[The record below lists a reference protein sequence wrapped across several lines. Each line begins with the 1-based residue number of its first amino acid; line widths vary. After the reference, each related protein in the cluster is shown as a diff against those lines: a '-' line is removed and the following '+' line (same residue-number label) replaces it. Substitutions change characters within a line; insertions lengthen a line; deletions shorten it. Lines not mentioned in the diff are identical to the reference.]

1 MVYGLTGFRPK
12 AQPRPSPTFTVTSAP
27 TAEPITLDQ
36 LKTRLRIGG
45 CDFDNELLDLLKAG
59 REQVES
65 DTYRKLIT
73 QTVRMDI
80 EDFASL
86 TGPIE
91 IRLAPIQSITHVKYY
106 DQDDALQ
113 TYDAAKYYTNLTSTP
128 PELVLKQSQQW
139 PNTEEYRPNK
149 VQITMVAGYG
159 AATAVPRVAKLAI
172 VEWCRVNWEGCSHD
186 LAAYH
191 RLISSLQWTAY
202 HKVWT

>member
-1 MVYGLTGFRPK
+1 MSYGLTGFRPK
-12 AQPRPSPTFTVTSAP
+12 SQPRPSPTFAVTSGPAS
-27 TAEPITLDQ
+27 EPITLDE
-36 LKTRLRIGG
+36 LKTRLRISG

-59 REQVES
+59 REQVEA

-73 QTVRMDI
+73 QTVVMHV

-91 IRLAPIQSITHVKYY
+91 IRLAPIQSITHVQYY
-106 DQDDALQ
+106 DQDDVLQ
-113 TYDAAKYYTNLTSTP
+113 TYDSAKYYTNLTSTP
-128 PELVLKQSQQW
+128 PELVLKRAQQW

-159 AATAVPRVAKLAI
+159 AATAVPRAAKLAI
-172 VEWCRVNWEGCSHD
+172 VEYCRTHWENCEND
-186 LAAYH
+186 MATYQ
-191 RLISSLQWTAY
+191 RLISSLQWTAF